1 MRDFCWCTDCEQVK
15 SCGSEAVTS
24 DEVRDAIKGKAKSEK
39 VMSTKG
45 HGRGRGSRADAGD
58 AGGKVFPGM
67 RRSSLGFHFSG
78 LGLYSWLPRPLR

>member
-15 SCGSEAVTS
+15 TCGSEAVTS

-45 HGRGRGSRADAGD
+45 HGRVRGRGRCRWEGVSWDA
-58 AGGKVFPGM
+58 P
-67 RRSSLGFHFSG
+67 
-78 LGLYSWLPRPLR
+78 

>member
-1 MRDFCWCTDCEQVK
+1 MKT
-15 SCGSEAVTS
+15 CGSEAVTS

-45 HGRGRGSRADAGD
+45 HGRGRAAGAD